1 MVKALATAVLVLLM
15 LAMSVATVAAEPI
28 GGCC

>member
-1 MVKALATAVLVLLM
+1 VIKAFATGLLLM
-15 LAMSVATVAAEPI
+15 LMLVMSVATVAAEPI